1 MGNCI
6 YLKPIFIILLIYAGM
21 IYRRNVWSY
30 AHKNDSETTSFLFDD
45 SISLNANSKNYQ
57 TNETNLNN
65 PPILDEKFHDIENKS
80 INQNDISN
88 TSNPSYNNRMLETVP
103 NYINDLNN
111 DKNKDKQLINTTISF
126 IDRPNAYI
134 LDDNILNNID
144 IIYNGESKI
153 SLYKYY
159 KLIHY
164 SVLLNNF
171 LYQFMYF
178 KYHIDAIWKSYGQVN
193 REIRNAEEECV
204 DKRKKLAHKIDQLQD
219 AIYNYENKPN
229 QDDDKTLKQITTE
242 FIHCINDKFK
252 TVYPSIFYMS
262 NYADFVYRSVNLGHP
277 HYMDLCY
284 EIRHKIVKTEFN
296 NKLNRIRNPA
306 ILKSDEYVNLINKV
320 IEIANK
326 NEELKNVIYPLNF
339 IKKYIED
346 IRKKYNSCIT
356 KLNSANAQLIVIEIN
371 AKKMN
376 YSNKSKSIKRI
387 TDLANAYADFNIN
400 YKNIIDLE
408 SVYNNKI
415 QAFNNVLNFIPH
427 ILIGK
432 IDICTNHVVSNDDYD
447 FKIIKPISIL
457 NKLENIFFKAFGFNF
472 NEKYVK
478 TPLEIPNSE
487 INQIISETISNMKN
501 LSDLIKKMENE
512 YKQVETRH
520 NIENTIKKL
529 IIDVNLNQVQN
540 KLTEAIQKAKNWKS
554 SKIETKKKLDNDN
567 KTVLELE
574 TKIKDLCGN
583 FTDKLNNSQFM
594 KIYKDSLIKNH
605 IILETSTSI

>member
-45 SISLNANSKNYQ
+45 NISLNANSKNYQ

-111 DKNKDKQLINTTISF
+111 DKNKNKQLINTTISF

-134 LDDNILNNID
+134 LDDNILNNIG
-144 IIYNGESKI
+144 IIYGESKI
-153 SLYKYY
+153 SLDDYY
-159 KLIHY
+159 ILIHY
-164 SVLLNNF
+164 SILLTYF

-178 KYHIDAIWKSYGQVN
+178 KDHIDAIWKAYDQVN

-219 AIYNYENKPN
+219 VIYNYKNKPN
-229 QDDDKTLKQITTE
+229 KDDDKTLKQITTE
-242 FIHCINDKFK
+242 FIHCMNDKFI
-252 TVYPSIFYMS
+252 TVYPSIFYMK
-262 NYADFVYRSVNLGHP
+262 NYADFVYHSVKLGTAR
-277 HYMDLCY
+277 YMDLCY
-284 EIRHKIVKTEFN
+284 EIRYKIVKTEFD
-296 NKLNRIRNPA
+296 NKLNRIRKSA
-306 ILKSDEYVNLINKV
+306 ILKSKEYVDLINKV
-320 IEIANK
+320 IEIANN

-346 IRKKYNSCIT
+346 IRKKRESFIIM
-356 KLNSANAQLIVIEIN
+356 LNTAYTLLIGISIN
-371 AKKMN
+371 TKKMN
-376 YSNKSKSIKRI
+376 YSSKHESIKRI
-387 TDLANAYADFNIN
+387 TELADAYAYFNVN

-415 QAFNNVLNFIPH
+415 QAFNNVLNFMPH

-432 IDICTNHVVSNDDYD
+432 IDICTNHVVPNDDYD

-487 INQIISETISNMKN
+487 INQIISETINNMKN

-540 KLTEAIQKAKNWKS
+540 KLTEAIQKARNWKS
-554 SKIETKKKLDNDN
+554 LKIETKKKLDNDN

-574 TKIKDLCGN
+574 TKIKDLCGK
-583 FTDKLNNSQFM
+583 FTDKLNNPQFM
-594 KIYKDSLIKNH
+594 KIYKNSLIKNH